1 MLKLSAKVKKENE
14 KIEDLKNKGFLPA
27 VLYGPKIKNINL
39 AMDKKE
45 FEKIFNE
52 AGESSLID
60 LGVEGDKN
68 KYLVL
73 IHDFQQDPV
82 SNNFIHIDFYQPA
95 LDEETEATVPLEF
108 IGEAP
113 AVKELGGTLVKNL
126 KEVEVKALPQNL
138 PHSIK
143 VNVEK
148 LKTFEDSFMIKDL
161 VLPQEVKIERDLEDI
176 IVLVTAPEKV
186 EEELEK
192 PVEEGV
198 KEVERV
204 GEKEK
209 EEKKAAEAETIKG
222 EKKNESK

>member
-222 EKKNESK
+222 EKKDESK

>member
-1 MLKLSAKVKKENE
+1 MLKLSAKVRKKET
-14 KIEDLKNKGFLPA
+14 KNLRDKDFLPA
-27 VLYGPKIKNINL
+27 VLYGPKIENIDLTIN
-39 AMDKKE
+39 KKE

-60 LGVEGDKN
+60 LEIEEDKN

-73 IHDFQQDPV
+73 IHDFQQDAV
-82 SNNFIHIDFYQPA
+82 NNNFIHIDFYQPA

-126 KEVEVKALPQNL
+126 KDLEVKALPQNL
-138 PHSIK
+138 PHTIK
-143 VNVEK
+143 VNVDK

-161 VLPQEVKIERDLEDI
+161 VLPQGVKIERHLGDI
-176 IVLVTAPEKV
+176 IVLVTPPEKV

-192 PVEEGV
+192 PIEEGV
-198 KEVERV
+198 KEVEKV

-209 EEKKAAEAETIKG
+209 EEKKAAEDEISAAQED
-222 EKKNESK
+222 KKDENK